1 MGGTFG
7 LEARERGA
15 PATARGPPSLSSRS
29 SLRVA
34 KQAAAGSGRRLL
46 DALLQAPLK
55 LRKQAGKRFST
66 WLGMYWVLQGQNSG
80 ARGGGGAKPALTRAR
95 GEKRKISRVWG
106 TSVGHLRNTAI
117 LLFVSTPQGFQE
129 KCFEFL
135 GVVLRNS
142 IDKFRFEIQEES
154 VGSAPGG
161 GAGLSRAYARAEQRF
176 IDPHPRGPGS
186 RSDQFI
192 RLRGPVTGSQKPSS
206 L

>member
-1 MGGTFG
+1 MDSRPVNEGRQRPLGGH
-7 LEARERGA
+7 LPSRPDPPYASPSRQRLAQGA
-15 PATARGPPSLSSRS
+15 GSWMLCSKLLSSFAS
-29 SLRVA
+29 
-34 KQAAAGSGRRLL
+34 
-46 DALLQAPLK
+46 K
-55 LRKQAGKRFST
+55 LGKDFQLGWVCTGFSRDKF
-66 WLGMYWVLQGQNSG
+66 GGPG
-80 ARGGGGAKPALTRAR
+80 GRGGETGFDQGTRRRKERFHECGA
-95 GEKRKISRVWG
+95 RVWG
-106 TSVGHLRNTAI
+106 TSATPQ
-117 LLFVSTPQGFQE
+117 FYSSTPQGFQE